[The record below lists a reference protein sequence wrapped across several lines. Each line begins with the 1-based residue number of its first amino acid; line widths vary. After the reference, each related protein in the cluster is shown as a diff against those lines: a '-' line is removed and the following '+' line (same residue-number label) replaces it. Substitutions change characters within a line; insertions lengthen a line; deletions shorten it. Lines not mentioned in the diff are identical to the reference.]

1 MLLYARHKGCPGGD
15 RDFIMPCT
23 GGSARK
29 LEADRHPDSSL
40 PLNGVITLLLPV
52 LGIRS
57 KGKKDGREK
66 VDQGE
71 DDDLYDKT
79 KIQKCKIQN

>member
-1 MLLYARHKGCPGGD
+1 MPGTKDARGGG
-15 RDFIMPCT
+15 DFIMPCT
-23 GGSARK
+23 GDSARM

-40 PLNGVITLLLPV
+40 PSSGVIALLLPV

-66 VDQGE
+66 EEGRSGWGR
-71 DDDLYDKT
+71 
-79 KIQKCKIQN
+79 